1 MEIFMKFQFK
11 SEEDIVAVTMS
22 GNVMGGPDFEPF
34 HAKVKD
40 ELAGGARKFLFDFGG
55 VKWINSTGVGIMVSI
70 YTTVKAGEGRMVI
83 CRPNERVRGTYFI
96 SQVDSIFDTFD
107 TIEEGRTALAGA

>member
-1 MEIFMKFQFK
+1 MKFQFK
-11 SEEDIVAVTMS
+11 NEEDIVSVTMS

-34 HAKVKD
+34 HAKVKE

-70 YTTVKAGEGRMVI
+70 YTTIKSGEGRMVI
-83 CRPNERVRGTYFI
+83 CRANERVRGTYFI
-96 SQVDSIFDTFD
+96 SQVDSIFETFETVD
-107 TIEEGRTALAGA
+107 AGRNALAA